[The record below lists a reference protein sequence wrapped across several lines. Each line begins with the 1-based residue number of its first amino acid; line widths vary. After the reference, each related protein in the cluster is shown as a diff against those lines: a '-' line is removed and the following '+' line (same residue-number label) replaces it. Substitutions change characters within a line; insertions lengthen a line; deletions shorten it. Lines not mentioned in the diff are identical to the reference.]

1 MTLLE
6 STVSAGAITAIIVA
20 IVLLIIIASCIRIV
34 PQAHAVIL
42 ERLGAYK
49 RT

>member
-6 STVSAGAITAIIVA
+6 STVSAGAVTTIIVA

-42 ERLGAYK
+42 ERLGA
-49 RT
+49 